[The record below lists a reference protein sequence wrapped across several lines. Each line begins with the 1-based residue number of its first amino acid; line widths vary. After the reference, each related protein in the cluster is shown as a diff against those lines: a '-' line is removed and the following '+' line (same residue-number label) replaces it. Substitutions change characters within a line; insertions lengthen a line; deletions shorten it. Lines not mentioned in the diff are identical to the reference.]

1 MAFEIKKI
9 DPLDLQPRKAIGV
22 KLPFSG
28 RAVFNSTYESKD
40 AIKTNL
46 INYFLTGVG
55 ERFMN
60 PTFGNNLR
68 NSLFENM
75 TDESVKSI
83 DAQIRRDLR
92 VYFPRVEPVN
102 ISTVGIP
109 DSNTVQFSLNYR
121 VSETNIEDEVIINFE
136 L

>member
-75 TDESVKSI
+75 NDESVRSI
-83 DAQIRRDLR
+83 DAQIRRDLKA
-92 VYFPRVEPVN
+92 YFPRVEPVD

-109 DSNTVQFSLNYR
+109 DSNTVQFSLNYK
-121 VSETNIEDEVIINFE
+121 VSDTNIEDEVIINFE

>member
-28 RAVFNSTYESKD
+28 RAVFNSTFQSRD

-46 INYFLTGVG
+46 INYFLTARG
-55 ERFMN
+55 ERFLN
-60 PTFGNNLR
+60 PTFGNTLR

-75 TDESVKSI
+75 TEESVRVI
-83 DAQIRRDLR
+83 DSLVRKELEI
-92 VYFPRVEPVN
+92 YFPRVEPIKINTIGV
-102 ISTVGIP
+102 P
-109 DSNTVQFSLNYR
+109 DSNTVQFSLSYR
-121 VSETNIEDEVIINFE
+121 VRETNIEDEVIINFE

>member
-1 MAFEIKKI
+1 MAFEIRKI

-55 ERFMN
+55 ERFLN

-75 TDESVKSI
+75 TEESVRSI
-83 DAQIRRDLR
+83 DSQVRRDLKI
-92 VYFPRVEPVN
+92 YFPRVEPVDIN
-102 ISTVGIP
+102 TIGAP
-109 DSNTVQFSLNYR
+109 DSNTVQFSLNYKVR
-121 VSETNIEDEVIINFE
+121 DTNIEDEVIINFE

>member
-28 RAVFNSTYESKD
+28 RAVFNSTYQSKD

-46 INYFLTGVG
+46 INYFLTARG
-55 ERFMN
+55 ERFLN
-60 PTFGNNLR
+60 PTFGNSLR

-75 TDESVKSI
+75 TEESVKAI
-83 DAQIRRDLR
+83 DALIRKDLEL
-92 VYFPRVEPVN
+92 YFPRVIPVN
-102 ISTVGIP
+102 ISTIGIP
-109 DSNTVQFSLNYR
+109 DSNTVQFSLEYR